1 MRNSKIDIN
10 HRQIVDALR
19 KAGCSVQSLAAC
31 GQGVPDLLVGYRGQ
45 NILIEVKNAK
55 GKLTDH
61 QIEWHA
67 KWNGQVSI
75 VRSVED
81 AIDVLEMITLN

>member
-1 MRNSKIDIN
+1 MRNAKIDIN

-31 GQGVPDLLVGYRGQ
+31 GQGVPDLLVGYRGK